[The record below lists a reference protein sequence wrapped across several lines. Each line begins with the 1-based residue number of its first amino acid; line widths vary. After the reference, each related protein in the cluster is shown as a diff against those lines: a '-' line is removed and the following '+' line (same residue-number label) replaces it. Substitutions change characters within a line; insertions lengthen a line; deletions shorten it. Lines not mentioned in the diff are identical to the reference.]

1 MIKLILFAV
10 IAYGAIVAI
19 IFSVLQTLFPEDL
32 IFPEIHETNAM
43 TALTIGLLIVF
54 ILMALL
60 KLLSIY

>member
-32 IFPEIHETNAM
+32 IFP
-43 TALTIGLLIVF
+43 
-54 ILMALL
+54 
-60 KLLSIY
+60 

>member
-32 IFPEIHETNAM
+32 IFPETQEITAM

>member
-1 MIKLILFAV
+1 MIKFILFAV
-10 IAYGAIVAI
+10 IAYGVVVAI

-32 IFPEIHETNAM
+32 IFPETQEITAM